1 MNQGWGGQGAYG
13 GGDGWG
19 DGEHSG
25 VEVMVRDKMEDTV
38 EGMEVAL
45 RDMEEDME
53 SKVKAMV
60 VVSHLQEEAQCEEA
74 VLVLGEDIGK
84 HHTLVELLLAE
95 EEEEAVE
102 VAEVVVKE

>member
-1 MNQGWGGQGAYG
+1 
-13 GGDGWG
+13 
-19 DGEHSG
+19 
-25 VEVMVRDKMEDTV
+25 
-38 EGMEVAL
+38 
-45 RDMEEDME
+45 ME

-74 VLVLGEDIGK
+74 VLGLGEDIGK

-102 VAEVVVKE
+102 VAEVAVKEEDIRLIVIQISIIALRIEALLGFILWLNP